1 MNWWG
6 KYRQKEVFEKLK
18 GRFTKRPVLAVL
30 NLDKIRIEVDE
41 SDYAI
46 GEVLPIECEDKK

>member
-41 SDYAI
+41 SDYVI
-46 GEVLPIECEDKK
+46 GGVLPMEYEDKK

>member
-1 MNWWG
+1 MNWWE
-6 KYRQKEVFEKLK
+6 KYRQKGVFEKLK

>member
-6 KYRQKEVFEKLK
+6 KYRQKGVFEKLK